1 MNEKPDIFD
10 RIFSSKALRFLQPL
24 YTRYKKPLLYMFFGL
39 LTTLISIGTF
49 DLFTRVIPWDALAA
63 NVIAWLASV
72 FFAFITSRKWVF
84 VEAARG
90 SFGRQMFN
98 FYLGRA
104 MTLLLEELILLVFVT
119 WLKCNPLVIKLICQV
134 VIVALNYII
143 SKLFVFKKP
152 R

>member
-39 LTTLISIGTF
+39 ITTLISIGTF
-49 DLFTRVIPWDALAA
+49 DLFTRVIPWDALVA

-72 FFAFITSRKWVF
+72 FFAFITSRNWVF

-90 SFGRQMFN
+90 SFGRQMLG

-104 MTLLLEELILLVFVT
+104 ATLLLEELILLVFVT
-119 WLKCNPLVIKLICQV
+119 WLKCSPLIIKLICQV
-134 VIVALNYII
+134 VIVTLNYII